1 MNHET
6 VIRSLTFLGA
16 PTFGT
21 PERCLQRLQR
31 LTDIDA
37 VLTLLSLKNGFENTR
52 ENGKGVCVRNGKVRK
67 SNIG

>member
-21 PERCLQRLQR
+21 PTRCLQRLQR
-31 LTDIDA
+31 LTDVDA
-37 VLTLLSLKNGFENTR
+37 VLTLLSIKNGFKSTLET
-52 ENGKGVCVRNGKVRK
+52 EKSPCVRNGKIRK